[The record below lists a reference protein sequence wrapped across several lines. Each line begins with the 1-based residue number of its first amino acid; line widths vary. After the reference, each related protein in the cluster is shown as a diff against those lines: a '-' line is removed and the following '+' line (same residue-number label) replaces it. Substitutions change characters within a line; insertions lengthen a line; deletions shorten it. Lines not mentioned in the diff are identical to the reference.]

1 MPGICA
7 ANSRT
12 PSSTFCFSAS
22 GTSAFH
28 LISEMWMIV
37 FGVPKLFFAAAC
49 EACQPPKNDPAQK
62 TAAAA
67 SAPTAKRSFEFMSI
81 SQRELCGPKCTG
93 GRFLAQAGCG
103 RWRGP
108 ASFRRVADAL
118 ARQALGLPEKSPD
131 TKNRREEKSRT
142 VRRGVALAARN
153 PPPEIPV
160 LFAAAFTERLATVD
174 GEREGATRVR
184 QGEARLFHLNAAC
197 LVGFAIPE

>member
-1 MPGICA
+1 MPGTCA

-67 SAPTAKRSFEFMSI
+67 SAPVAKRSFEFMCVSWC
-81 SQRELCGPKCTG
+81 ELCGRKCTG
-93 GRFLAQAGCG
+93 WRFPAQAGGG
-103 RWRGP
+103 RRRR
-108 ASFRRVADAL
+108 ASAF
-118 ARQALGLPEKSPD
+118 LGLAYALTRKALDPPEKLPD
-131 TKNRREEKSRT
+131 EKT
-142 VRRGVALAARN
+142 
-153 PPPEIPV
+153 
-160 LFAAAFTERLATVD
+160 
-174 GEREGATRVR
+174 GEKKKAG
-184 QGEARLFHLNAAC
+184 Q
-197 LVGFAIPE
+197 